1 MKKILLIFAF
11 LALAFSF
18 NANAQSIQE
27 LRDSMAMGNLN
38 SQVDLACR

>member
-27 LRDSMAMGNLN
+27 LQWETLIAKWI
-38 SQVDLACR
+38 